1 MVQFIN
7 KHVVKIQLGVLAS
20 LVVTL
25 LCFLNTTYSYVAQID
40 NNTKWIQENK
50 MAISEISKLN
60 EKVDGLYITLMEV
73 KDDVKYLIRNK

>member
-7 KHVVKIQLGVLAS
+7 KHVVKIQLGVLVS

-25 LCFLNTTYSYVAQID
+25 LYFLNTTYSYVAQID

-50 MAISEISKLN
+50 MAISEISKLS